1 MREGEISVLT
11 IIPRLEKIICSYH
24 CFFDIVHEG
33 KNGKQGGGFM
43 KKITVFGVAIALVF
57 FSFSSCKRE
66 TVAPKAGQASVDD
79 MLRLVPEDANG
90 VIFIDFHKAVS
101 TEIADK
107 AIKESKDYQ
116 KYQEFIQMTGIDP
129 QKDIYF
135 VTVALSEVAQKVE
148 EGAIVNMKFDKEAL
162 LTLVRKKAEE
172 EGQEVR
178 EEDYN
183 GIPIYTLWEEKGEPD
198 YFTFLDDSNII
209 AGKDVLIKSVI
220 DVMQKR
226 KENVLKNKALSDLI
240 AKTDKNAMIWGS
252 VLIPSEAMDKVTS
265 ENPMLAN
272 LQSVNAV
279 SLAFDYK
286 DKNVIAEIKAMSGN
300 EEKNKQVADLLN
312 GFKAMGG
319 MLASQKPE
327 IGELINSIEITSA
340 PDHVKI
346 YAKVPEEVI
355 NKLKAKKETE

>member
-1 MREGEISVLT
+1 
-11 IIPRLEKIICSYH
+11 
-24 CFFDIVHEG
+24 
-33 KNGKQGGGFM
+33 M
-43 KKITVFGVAIALVF
+43 KKITVLGIAIALVF
-57 FSFSSCKRE
+57 FSFSSCKKGAE
-66 TVAPKAGQASVDD
+66 APKAGQASVDD
-79 MLRLVPEDANG
+79 MLRLVPEDAMG

-101 TEIADK
+101 TEMADK
-107 AIKESKDYQ
+107 AIKESEDYQ

-135 VTVALSEVAQKVE
+135 MTVALSELTKKVH
-148 EGAIVNMKFDKEAL
+148 GGVIVNMKFDKEAL
-162 LTLVRKKAEE
+162 LTLAKTKAEE
-172 EGQEVR
+172 EGQEIK

-183 GIPIYTLWEEKGEPD
+183 GIPIYTLWEEKGEPE
-198 YFTFLDDSNII
+198 YFAFLNDSNII
-209 AGKDVLIKSVI
+209 VGKDMAIKSII
-220 DVMQKR
+220 DVVHKR

-240 AKTDKNAMIWGS
+240 ANTDKNAMIWGAM
-252 VLIPSEAMDKVTS
+252 LIPSEAMNKVAS

-272 LQSVNAV
+272 LQSVNAA

-286 DKNVIAEIKAMSGN
+286 NKNVIAEIKVMSGN
-300 EEKNKQVADLLN
+300 EEKNKQVAELLN

-355 NKLKAKKETE
+355 NKLKGKKETE

>member
-1 MREGEISVLT
+1 
-11 IIPRLEKIICSYH
+11 
-24 CFFDIVHEG
+24 
-33 KNGKQGGGFM
+33 M
-43 KKITVFGVAIALVF
+43 KKITILGIATALVF
-57 FSFSSCKRE
+57 FSFSSCKKE
-66 TVAPKAGQASVDD
+66 AEVPKAGQASVDD
-79 MLRLVPEDANG
+79 MLRFVPEDANG

-101 TEIADK
+101 TEMADK

-148 EGAIVNMKFDKEAL
+148 GGAIVNMKFDKEAL
-162 LTLVRKKAEE
+162 LTLVKKKAEE
-172 EGQEVR
+172 EGQEVK

-183 GIPIYTLWEEKGEPD
+183 GIPIYTLGEEKGEKGEPE

-209 AGKDVLIKSVI
+209 AGKDVLVKSVI

-240 AKTDKNAMIWGS
+240 AKTDKNAMIWGT
-252 VLIPSEAMDKVTS
+252 VLIPSEAMNKVAS

-272 LQSVNAV
+272 LQSVNAA

-286 DKNVIAEIKAMSGN
+286 DKNVIAEIKVMSGN
-300 EEKNKQVADLLN
+300 EEKNKQVAELLN
-312 GFKAMGG
+312 GFKAMGS

-327 IGELINSIEITSA
+327 IGELINNIEITSA
-340 PDHVKI
+340 ADHVKI

-355 NKLKAKKETE
+355 NKLKKTKEAE